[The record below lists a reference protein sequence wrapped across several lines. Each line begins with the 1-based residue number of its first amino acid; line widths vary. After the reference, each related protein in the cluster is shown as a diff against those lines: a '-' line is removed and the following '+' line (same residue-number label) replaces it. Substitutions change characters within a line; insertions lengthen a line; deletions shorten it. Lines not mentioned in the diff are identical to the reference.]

1 MAFSEYLNFTQDLI
15 LLPRDGFDEDID
27 AATGGKE
34 AGCFKSFFGFNVFR
48 IEVVMLLILSELP
61 FNFSRLEL
69 VELVAES
76 PEKLRSLLE
85 IRIYREGTFT
95 RKTLSNSNRA
105 NNE

>member
-1 MAFSEYLNFTQDLI
+1 MTILLKYPGFTF
-15 LLPRDGFDEDID
+15 LPRDGFDEVID

-34 AGCFKSFFGFNVFR
+34 AGCFKSFFGFKVFR

-76 PEKLRSLLE
+76 PENL
-85 IRIYREGTFT
+85 
-95 RKTLSNSNRA
+95 
-105 NNE
+105 

>member
-1 MAFSEYLNFTQDLI
+1 M
-15 LLPRDGFDEDID
+15 D

-34 AGCFKSFFGFNVFR
+34 AGCFKSFLGFNVFR

-76 PEKLRSLLE
+76 PE
-85 IRIYREGTFT
+85 IF
-95 RKTLSNSNRA
+95 
-105 NNE
+105 

>member
-1 MAFSEYLNFTQDLI
+1 MII
-15 LLPRDGFDEDID
+15 LCLYPEFLSLPRDGFDEVID

-34 AGCFKSFFGFNVFR
+34 AGCFKSFLGFNVFR

-76 PEKLRSLLE
+76 PKKCGMKSTFEIQIYQKRNFHEKNA
-85 IRIYREGTFT
+85 F
-95 RKTLSNSNRA
+95 
-105 NNE
+105 

>member
-1 MAFSEYLNFTQDLI
+1 M
-15 LLPRDGFDEDID
+15 D

-34 AGCFKSFFGFNVFR
+34 AGCFKSFLGFNVFR

-85 IRIYREGTFT
+85 IRIYREGT
-95 RKTLSNSNRA
+95 LP
-105 NNE
+105 